1 MIAIIAVFVFLFIF
15 FIGDEVV
22 IVKSDLRICGCGA
35 ALATGPINQNKA
47 YFEVKVQCGGK
58 QIQPDTETFLVGG
71 WGLKITQKRGSPI
84 PLHKM
89 HSHKNV

>member
-1 MIAIIAVFVFLFIF
+1 M
-15 FIGDEVV
+15 
-22 IVKSDLRICGCGA
+22 KSDLRICGCGA

-71 WGLKITQKRGSPI
+71 GAIVIKRPEDYSKKRVSYTP
-84 PLHKM
+84 
-89 HSHKNV
+89 SQNAFT